1 MGNKWEKCVVTEPKI
16 IDVFAAHAPGK
27 YQILM
32 DGELV
37 PGADFFVA
45 GGIHHK
51 IYQAEPITEK
61 HYHNESE
68 AYLFISKPGDAE
80 IELELDDEVYT
91 ATSPCAVYIPP
102 GVKHTYRYKR
112 IDGPL
117 TVVAIVQSGKYLPIT
132 D

>member
-1 MGNKWEKCVVTEPKI
+1 MEKKYQQCIVSQPKI

-32 DGELV
+32 DGEMV
-37 PGADFFVA
+37 PGADFFIA

-51 IYQAEPITEK
+51 IHQAEPIVQK
-61 HYHNESE
+61 HHHDVSE
-68 AYLFISKPGDAE
+68 AYLFIGKKGDAE
-80 IELELDDEVYT
+80 IEVELGDEIYT
-91 ATSPCAVYIPP
+91 ATSPCAVYVPA

-117 TVVAIVQSGKYLPIT
+117 TVVAIVQSGEYVPIS
-132 D
+132 

>member
-1 MGNKWEKCVVTEPKI
+1 MEKKYRQCIVSHPKI

-32 DGELV
+32 DGEMV
-37 PGADFFVA
+37 PGADFFIA

-51 IYQAEPITEK
+51 IHQAEPIVQK
-61 HYHNESE
+61 HHHDVSE
-68 AYLFISKPGDAE
+68 AYLFIGKKGDAE
-80 IELELDDEVYT
+80 IEVELGDEIYT
-91 ATSPCAVYIPP
+91 ATSPCAVYVPA

-117 TVVAIVQSGKYLPIT
+117 TVVAIVQSGEYVPIS
-132 D
+132 